1 MIFYSSEL
9 GMLYRCYRWNRFLD
23 VGRHKRSSLR
33 LKLYESSTIQCF
45 YYVFVLFFALA
56 AVAKSLESAINKIVI
71 YYYSCT
77 PAQEIPVDRQI
88 ETLFAG
94 LF

>member
-1 MIFYSSEL
+1 M
-9 GMLYRCYRWNRFLD
+9 D
-23 VGRHKRSSLR
+23 VVGRHKRSSLR
-33 LKLYESSTIQCF
+33 LKLYESFTIQCF

-56 AVAKSLESAINKIVI
+56 AVAKSLESAINTIVI